1 MALTVEQVNWQ
12 LAYLFDLI
20 EQNKDL
26 KKEVDFTLQP
36 KRQKRSGGHSA
47 TEFELDDESLDLL
60 KPDHPDR
67 TLWLMQPQH
76 FVSFHFSPRPLTFH
90 PVVQTAWQCLLL
102 GDINAQMT
110 IVRRCHYVALDQLQ
124 KSFRLSAR
132 EIAGVL
138 APFLPRASMNNL
150 VGRIEL
156 VLKRGSRYAVWENDF
171 GEGTVATMGMKM
183 RNEL

>member
-1 MALTVEQVNWQ
+1 MALTAEQLNWQ

-20 EQNKDL
+20 EQNKVL
-26 KKEVDFTLQP
+26 KKELDFTLQP
-36 KRQKRSGGHSA
+36 KRQRRSHRLSA

-60 KPDHPDR
+60 KPDHPNR

-90 PVVQTAWQCLLL
+90 PVVQTVWQCLLL
-102 GDINAQMT
+102 GDTNAQMT

-124 KSFRLSAR
+124 KSFRLSAG

-138 APFLPRASMNNL
+138 APFLPRVSMNDL

-171 GEGTVATMGMKM
+171 GEGTVATMGLKM

>member
-1 MALTVEQVNWQ
+1 MALTAAQVNWQ

-20 EQNKDL
+20 EQNKGL

-36 KRQKRSGGHSA
+36 KRQRRSGRLSA

-60 KPDHPDR
+60 NPDNPNR
-67 TLWLMQPQH
+67 MLWLIQPQH
-76 FVSFHFSPRPLTFH
+76 FVSFQFSPSPLTFH
-90 PVVQTAWQCLLL
+90 PVVQTVWQCLLL
-102 GDINAQMT
+102 GDTNAQMT

-124 KSFRLSAR
+124 KSFRLSAG

-138 APFLPRASMNNL
+138 APFLPRVSMNDL
-150 VGRIEL
+150 VARIEL

-171 GEGTVATMGMKM
+171 GEGTVAAMGLKM